1 MFDQTLGGNLRN
13 AAIGLVLTA
22 MVLGA
27 GLALA
32 FS

>member
-1 MFDQTLGGNLRN
+1 MFDMTIGGTLRN
-13 AAIGLVLTA
+13 LAVGLVLTA
-22 MVLGA
+22 AVVGA

>member
-1 MFDQTLGGNLRN
+1 MFEQALGGNLRN
-13 AAIGLVLTA
+13 VAIGLVLTA